1 MLCAGFASLTAQTPR
16 AQNHHRSLMPPPSAL
31 SLPRPAVL
39 RSVASLSLGWWVLR
53 GSSARTRRFWDSGL
67 LTPPRGTPCF
77 TDCTEQMGRSGCQH
91 CPGAP
96 SPWPWWPTPGWHR
109 GDFGGVCGEK
119 EGHVW
124 GGVGRRHRAGSPRRS
139 LVGVQSWERRPVGT
153 SSSVAW
159 VLRPGV
165 VWGRPPSF
173 PLSSGNN
180 QPHPPPDVW
189 WEARAR
195 ASAAGAGSSP
205 PDLSLPEC
213 PAGTGP
219 RLLARHPSRDE
230 HPTPGWER
238 GLDRREAKPKIAR
251 DGRMME
257 AVPGRAAGAGD

>member
-109 GDFGGVCGEK
+109 GDFGGGVWREGRTRLGGCGEK
-119 EGHVW
+119 AQSGLSQTQL
-124 GGVGRRHRAGSPRRS
+124 GGGAELGKAASGDQLQRRLGSEARCGLGATPQLPS
-139 LVGVQSWERRPVGT
+139 VKWEQPAPSTPRRPVGGE
-153 SSSVAW
+153 SPGLGCGSW
-159 VLRPGV
+159 VLPSGPQFARMPSGDRPEASG
-165 VWGRPPSF
+165 PS
-173 PLSSGNN
+173 
-180 QPHPPPDVW
+180 
-189 WEARAR
+189 
-195 ASAAGAGSSP
+195 
-205 PDLSLPEC
+205 PE
-213 PAGTGP
+213 
-219 RLLARHPSRDE
+219 
-230 HPTPGWER
+230 
-238 GLDRREAKPKIAR
+238 
-251 DGRMME
+251 
-257 AVPGRAAGAGD
+257 PGRAPHPGLGEGPGPQGGQA